1 MSEAQ
6 DDKRT
11 LLIEIGT
18 EELPP
23 KLVMNDVI
31 AFVSELGFR
40 LEHEKF
46 LASAPS
52 DIPPLQGLR
61 RIAVKVKDVA
71 AQQPQET
78 VERKG
83 PSAAKIDAGDAAV
96 QGFAKSCGV
105 GVSELTLRDGRLFC
119 HAKTGGKSLAE
130 VLSKLLP
137 ALLNQIRISRPMRWG
152 AGEHAFARPVR
163 WLCVLHGDKVIDC
176 ELFGVKSGRLT
187 YGHRHHCP
195 EPLELESADGYEE
208 DLRDKGHVIVNFA
221 ERGEQIEDALQEK
234 GHAVAAG
241 ETHSLLE
248 EVTASTEWPQALDA
262 SFDKAFLALPPEV
275 ITQTLE
281 HALKVFTKQDEKGR
295 LLPEFTI
302 IADVESKNP
311 KTIIHGYEN
320 VARARLEDA
329 KFFFEQ
335 DRKTSLEDRRPM
347 LERTLFQEKLGTLAD
362 KAKRLETLAD
372 FLAPLCGASPEH
384 TRRAAQLCKCDLGTG
399 LVGEYPGLQ
408 GIMGGY
414 YAAADGED
422 EKVAAA
428 IREHYLPRG
437 RDDMPA
443 SAGGAALALADKVDT
458 LVGFWS
464 INLKPSGSKDPYGL
478 RRAAN
483 GILRILIKRGIDLE
497 VKELIDKAAARY
509 KAGDDLKKDLH
520 SYMVEQLCSYDFVQ
534 SFSRHAGT
542 GFDRVKAVT
551 EIVMNM
557 ENLRPSDFFSRLDAV
572 ASFIKDPAADS
583 LIAANKRIWNILKK
597 ASGDIPDKPDQDA
610 MTEDAERDLFK
621 AVEDRRKKFDRQFE
635 KRDYLDAMKTLAEL
649 REPIDCFFDKVMVM
663 SDNESE
669 RNNRLA
675 LLTDIRS
682 LFLKIADFSE
692 LNPNKPEPKK

>member
-1 MSEAQ
+1 
-6 DDKRT
+6 
-11 LLIEIGT
+11 
-18 EELPP
+18 
-23 KLVMNDVI
+23 
-31 AFVSELGFR
+31 
-40 LEHEKF
+40 
-46 LASAPS
+46 
-52 DIPPLQGLR
+52 
-61 RIAVKVKDVA
+61 
-71 AQQPQET
+71 
-78 VERKG
+78 
-83 PSAAKIDAGDAAV
+83 
-96 QGFAKSCGV
+96 
-105 GVSELTLRDGRLFC
+105 
-119 HAKTGGKSLAE
+119 
-130 VLSKLLP
+130 
-137 ALLNQIRISRPMRWG
+137 
-152 AGEHAFARPVR
+152 
-163 WLCVLHGDKVIDC
+163 
-176 ELFGVKSGRLT
+176 
-187 YGHRHHCP
+187 
-195 EPLELESADGYEE
+195 
-208 DLRDKGHVIVNFA
+208 
-221 ERGEQIEDALQEK
+221 
-234 GHAVAAG
+234 
-241 ETHSLLE
+241 
-248 EVTASTEWPQALDA
+248 
-262 SFDKAFLALPPEV
+262 
-275 ITQTLE
+275 
-281 HALKVFTKQDEKGR
+281 
-295 LLPEFTI
+295 
-302 IADVESKNP
+302 
-311 KTIIHGYEN
+311 
-320 VARARLEDA
+320 
-329 KFFFEQ
+329 
-335 DRKTSLEDRRPM
+335 
-347 LERTLFQEKLGTLAD
+347 
-362 KAKRLETLAD
+362 
-372 FLAPLCGASPEH
+372 
-384 TRRAAQLCKCDLGTG
+384 
-399 LVGEYPGLQ
+399 
-408 GIMGGY
+408 MGGY

-483 GILRILIKRGIDLE
+483 GILRILIECGIDLD

-542 GFDRVKAVT
+542 GFDRVKAVTEIVMNMENLRPSDFFSRLDAVT

-675 LLTDIRS
+675 LLTDKVDTLVGFWSINLKPSGSKDPYGLRRAANGILRILIECGIDLDVKELIDKAAARYKAGDDLKKDLHSYMVEQLCSYDFVQSFSRHAGTGFDRVKAVTEIVMNMENLRPSDYGRLLRRS
-682 LFLKIADFSE
+682 
-692 LNPNKPEPKK
+692 